1 MWYLPQQLVQDF
13 FYIKVYRR
21 DSMDPSLSASGLC
34 ATGNLWPLLRP
45 WSVQAEARPLP
56 DLFHPLRS
64 QQGWDE
70 VKRFPSR
77 TGRAEWSLDSWGH
90 PTLGRAPTTL
100 HEHGLRYS
108 WETQVQG
115 GAGGS
120 KGVEGMGLQ
129 KWSLSQNPG
138 LDNFPVVGRRVF
150 QNARQWTHS
159 SINMSQFLV
168 GQKLPSIGTP
178 LAFFGHLQHCTSVHS
193 ETL

>member
-1 MWYLPQQLVQDF
+1 MQDF
-13 FYIKVYRR
+13 FYIKVYRH
-21 DSMDPSLSASGLC
+21 DSMDPSLSGLC

-77 TGRAEWSLDSWGH
+77 TGRAEWSLDCWEH

-100 HEHGLRYS
+100 HEHGLWYS

-115 GAGGS
+115 ALEGARVWRAWRACGS
-120 KGVEGMGLQ
+120 KIIIATKFRPWQLPSCSFQGIP
-129 KWSLSQNPG
+129 KWTSMEILIHQCVQ
-138 LDNFPVVGRRVF
+138 FP
-150 QNARQWTHS
+150 
-159 SINMSQFLV
+159 V
-168 GQKLPSIGTP
+168 GQKLPSIRTFWE
-178 LAFFGHLQHCTSVHS
+178 FFVHLQRRMSVHS